1 MQVILNFLIKALV
14 LCTAFPVHEFA
25 HAWTADKLGDRTARY
40 QGRLTLDPR
49 AHIDIWGAIVMVL
62 VGFGWAKPVPV
73 NPNNFKNPKVGMAV
87 TSLAGPVSNLIMAY
101 FAMIIYKIL
110 YYIIGATAFTTV
122 FLYVVVLNVGL
133 AVFNLIPIPPLDGS
147 RIATLFM
154 NQKTYF
160 KIMQYE
166 RYIFLVL
173 VVVVYSG
180 LLDTPL
186 NFCRSAVINV
196 MDLLTG
202 FIDVIFR

>member
-1 MQVILNFLIKALV
+1 MQTILNFLIKALV

-25 HAWTADKLGDRTARY
+25 HAWTADKLGDHTARY

-49 AHIDIWGAIVMVL
+49 AHIDLWGAIVMVL

-73 NPNNFKNPKVGMAV
+73 NPNNFKNPKVGMAI
-87 TSLAGPVSNLIMAY
+87 TSFAGPLSNLIMAY
-101 FAMIIYKIL
+101 FAMIIYKLL
-110 YYIIGATAFTTV
+110 YYTIGGTALATV

-160 KIMQYE
+160 QIMQYE
-166 RYIFLVL
+166 RYIFLALIVI
-173 VVVVYSG
+173 VYSG
-180 LLDTPL
+180 LLDAPL
-186 NFCRSAVINV
+186 DFCRMGVINV
-196 MDLLTG
+196 MDFLTG
-202 FIDVIFR
+202 FIDVIFG